1 MSNEER
7 YALALSSINESVYD
21 WNIKTGEIY
30 FSPSLRTMLGLKPDE
45 KVTRESWA
53 SLIHPDDQQTH
64 RGLLLS
70 HFRGETPRFEAE
82 FRYRARGGAWRWA
95 RQHGIAQRDDTGRV
109 IRLVGA
115 TGDITDTKNRDR
127 ELQSAR
133 AEVVSA
139 QRYALA
145 LEAINENLYD
155 WDIESDTVYYAPGLH
170 RILGLSP
177 EDLRTPSDW
186 TQRIHPDDQPLFRYT
201 LAEHLKGNTPRFSME
216 LRYRSGDGNYRWAR
230 QAGIALRGPDGR
242 ARRLVGSAGDVTE
255 AKRDDEAMIAS
266 AELMRVMGRSTFELQ
281 TAFDAIVKAATRI
294 SDASCGFIFRRDGD
308 VYRLAAHF
316 GFADDYLKY
325 ISNAKIRPSRGSL
338 VGRTA
343 LEATTIHIP
352 DVLADKEYAWP
363 ESIQIGRYRTMLG
376 VPLMREGQ
384 PIGVI
389 AVARHHP
396 RPFSSKQI
404 QLIST
409 FADQAVVAF
418 ETVRLFGEVKHR
430 TEEVERTRSVLAT
443 MIDNMND
450 GIALMTPAAGG
461 DVRVEFVNRAMMEF
475 QRYPDD
481 VVYPGAMMSDIRRFQ
496 AKRGD
501 FGKIDDIE
509 AFVKQQVAHLQVP
522 GGVKFER
529 PSASGHY
536 IEVSY
541 KPLDNGTII
550 SIHRNITELKERET
564 SLAAAK
570 EGAET
575 ARADAETCVSRCRS
589 CSTT

>member
-1 MSNEER
+1 M
-7 YALALSSINESVYD
+7 
-21 WNIKTGEIY
+21 
-30 FSPSLRTMLGLKPDE
+30 
-45 KVTRESWA
+45 
-53 SLIHPDDQQTH
+53 
-64 RGLLLS
+64 
-70 HFRGETPRFEAE
+70 
-82 FRYRARGGAWRWA
+82 
-95 RQHGIAQRDDTGRV
+95 
-109 IRLVGA
+109 
-115 TGDITDTKNRDR
+115 
-127 ELQSAR
+127 
-133 AEVVSA
+133 
-139 QRYALA
+139 
-145 LEAINENLYD
+145 
-155 WDIESDTVYYAPGLH
+155 
-170 RILGLSP
+170 
-177 EDLRTPSDW
+177 
-186 TQRIHPDDQPLFRYT
+186 LFR
-201 LAEHLKGNTPRFSME
+201 S
-216 LRYRSGDGNYRWAR
+216 
-230 QAGIALRGPDGR
+230 
-242 ARRLVGSAGDVTE
+242 
-255 AKRDDEAMIAS
+255 
-266 AELMRVMGRSTFELQ
+266 
-281 TAFDAIVKAATRI
+281 
-294 SDASCGFIFRRDGD
+294 
-308 VYRLAAHF
+308 
-316 GFADDYLKY
+316 
-325 ISNAKIRPSRGSL
+325 
-338 VGRTA
+338 RTA

-509 AFVKQQVAHLQVP
+509 A
-522 GGVKFER
+522 
-529 PSASGHY
+529 
-536 IEVSY
+536 
-541 KPLDNGTII
+541 LD
-550 SIHRNITELKERET
+550 RK
-564 SLAAAK
+564 
-570 EGAET
+570 
-575 ARADAETCVSRCRS
+575 
-589 CSTT
+589 STRLNSSH